1 MYSGRGHVCVCLSVP
16 RHIPTLLHGPGCNLG
31 NGRGCPV
38 VMHYWADLQLV
49 HWFRCNDSIAPNAK
63 CQRVLVLALCLVTGC
78 GAVDAGLMGLFE
90 KRRFRSLLIYID
102 EYDPNN
108 EKTWKNFN
116 TRVQTMQ
123 ELFDKFGLDANTADF
138 TGHALALYLNDE
150 YVSALLVILIRWHF
164 LSLFDII
171 KCTPCPRVSPRA
183 VSSWVRV

>member
-1 MYSGRGHVCVCLSVP
+1 
-16 RHIPTLLHGPGCNLG
+16 
-31 NGRGCPV
+31 
-38 VMHYWADLQLV
+38 
-49 HWFRCNDSIAPNAK
+49 
-63 CQRVLVLALCLVTGC
+63 
-78 GAVDAGLMGLFE
+78 MGLFE

-171 KCTPCPRVSPRA
+171 KCTTGPV
-183 VSSWVRV
+183 WVLEL